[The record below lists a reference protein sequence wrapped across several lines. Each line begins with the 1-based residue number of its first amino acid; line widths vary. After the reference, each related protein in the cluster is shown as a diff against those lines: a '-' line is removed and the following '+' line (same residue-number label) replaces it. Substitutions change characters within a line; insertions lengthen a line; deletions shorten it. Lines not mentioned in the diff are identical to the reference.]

1 MPNYQAKGRPASLEP
16 KKRNINIRVTQQEG
30 DDIDKLA
37 DIMETTKTKAIVKA
51 VRDKLEALD
60 K

>member
-1 MPNYQAKGRPASLEP
+1 MPNYQAKGRPASPVP
-16 KKRNINIRVTQQEG
+16 KKRNINIRVTEQEG
-30 DDIDKLA
+30 EDIDKLA

>member
-16 KKRNINIRVTQQEG
+16 KTRNINIRVTQQEG
-30 DDIDKLA
+30 ADIDKLA
-37 DIMETTKTKAIVKA
+37 DIMETTKTKAIVRA

-60 K
+60 E